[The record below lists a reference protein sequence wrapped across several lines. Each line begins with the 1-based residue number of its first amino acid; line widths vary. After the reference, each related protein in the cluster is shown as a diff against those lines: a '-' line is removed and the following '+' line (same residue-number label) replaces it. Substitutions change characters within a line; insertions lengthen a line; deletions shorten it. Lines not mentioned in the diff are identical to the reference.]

1 MWKWKPSSSGTFLSF
16 PNGNTRNAP
25 DSFPLPLCKNSADKV
40 LHTENDLLTKKKE
53 LESKIATKE
62 EEIRTLKARLSNIV
76 RQHEFATVQDFYTTF
91 YTAQRAFDAYQKE
104 RSKWEEAYGEI
115 VTPKFETIHDK
126 IKRYQEKSDNQN
138 ANRPYQSKDKGGE
151 IIAPQ
156 FHCLIFS
163 KMKFRTLIIKKS
175 H

>member
-1 MWKWKPSSSGTFLSF
+1 MCGNGNLQAPAHFLSF

-76 RQHEFATVQDFYTTF
+76 RQHEFATPPIEGIYSMVWQIMKKDGTP
-91 YTAQRAFDAYQKE
+91 AF
-104 RSKWEEAYGEI
+104 
-115 VTPKFETIHDK
+115 PK
-126 IKRYQEKSDNQN
+126 
-138 ANRPYQSKDKGGE
+138 NRKLE
-151 IIAPQ
+151 VLLN
-156 FHCLIFS
+156 LI
-163 KMKFRTLIIKKS
+163 
-175 H
+175 